1 MDYNQAILKW
11 QEMKKTQYPDEVIR
25 EFIRYATNDSV
36 QYASANAQAALA
48 MIAYN
53 RMIDERIERA
63 QKSWKE

>member
-1 MDYNQAILKW
+1 MNYNQAIIKW
-11 QEMKKTQYPDEVIR
+11 NEMKQTKYSDEAIR
-25 EFIRYATNDSV
+25 EVIRYATNDPA

-53 RMIDERIERA
+53 RMIDERIDRA